1 MEPAKSILIIDD
13 EENIRTYLGRS
24 LSKEGFDVSTAKYG
38 KEGINLL
45 LRKHID
51 VVLLDLNLPDINGM
65 DVLRE
70 IREVD
75 VQSVVIIITAYG
87 DISSA
92 VGAMKLGA
100 YDYLTKPF
108 EVEDI
113 KIVINKAFR
122 ILGLENRIRLLEQQ
136 VDRYQYGELITRSKK
151 MYEILDFS
159 ERIAGTSATV
169 MIYGETGAGKELI
182 ASLIHRKSKRANKPF
197 VTIDCTSLPEN
208 LLESELFGHERGA
221 FTGATR
227 LKKGL
232 FEIANEGTVFLDEIG
247 DLPFVLQSKI
257 LRILETRQ
265 FRRVGGEKY
274 LDTDVRIIAA
284 TNRDLKRHTEEKRF
298 RSDLYY
304 RLNVV
309 PIYLPPLRE
318 RREDVFPLIQYF
330 IQLFNKKIGRN
341 ISGVSNEALK
351 QLIDYHWP
359 GNIREL
365 RNVIEHMMITSKNNV
380 LGVENLPTEI
390 KGLDVGASPSRD
402 FHGTR
407 STRLP
412 DYRKEKKAVIEAF
425 ERNYLLELLKR
436 NEWNVSR
443 SAREIK
449 MHRSSLQRLIRKY
462 GLRS

>member
-24 LSKEGFDVSTAKYG
+24 LSREGYDVSTAKYG

-51 VVLLDLNLPDINGM
+51 VVLLDLNLPDINGL

-70 IREVD
+70 VREVD
-75 VQSVVIIITAYG
+75 IQSVVIIVTAYG

-92 VGAMKLGA
+92 VEAMKLGA

-151 MYEILDFS
+151 MYEILDFA

-182 ASLIHRKSKRANKPF
+182 ASFIHRKSKRANKPF

-247 DLPFVLQSKI
+247 DLPLILQSKI
-257 LRILETRQ
+257 LRILDTRQ
-265 FRRVGGEKY
+265 FRRVGGERY
-274 LDTDVRIIAA
+274 IGTDVRIIAA
-284 TNRDLKRHTEEKRF
+284 TNRDLKRAAEEKRF

-309 PIYLPPLRE
+309 PIHLPPLRE
-318 RREDVFPLIQYF
+318 RREDIFPLIQYF

-351 QLIDYHWP
+351 QLIEYDWP

-365 RNVIEHMMITSKNNV
+365 RNVIEHMMIISRVNV

-390 KGLDVGASPSRD
+390 RGPEGVAVRSKIVEQTSR
-402 FHGTR
+402 G
-407 STRLP
+407 RLP
-412 DYRKEKKAVIEAF
+412 DFREAKKAVIEDF
-425 ERNYLLELLKR
+425 EKNYLLKVLDK
-436 NEWNVSR
+436 NEWNISR
-443 SAREIK
+443 SARELK
-449 MHRSSLQRLIRKY
+449 MHRSSFQRMMRKY
-462 GLRS
+462 GFRK